1 MKKLLTILAVALCA
15 AGVQAASINW
25 GGTTWNSANTTPGW
39 EGYANAGTV
48 YNLIYLGATSPAGTA
63 STYDVSTGLTDI
75 GGTVVASYTATD
87 SDANN
92 GMWMAPAYGA
102 DESVINGF
110 YMITVYDAMTP
121 NVADSVTFQISG
133 VTNSGGAGD
142 ALTPAANLGSNMGSL
157 TAGAVP
163 EPTTVALLALGLA
176 AVGLKRKVA

>member
-15 AGVQAASINW
+15 AGVQAASIAW
-25 GGTTWNSANTTPGW
+25 GGSTLNSANTAPGW

-48 YNLIYLGATSPAGTA
+48 YNLIYLGTTSPAGTA

-92 GMWMAPAYGA
+92 GVWLAPTYVA

-121 NVADSVTFQISG
+121 NVADSVTFQMSG
-133 VTNSGGAGD
+133 ITNSGGAGD
-142 ALTPAANLGSNMGSL
+142 AGPFIANLGSNMGSL

>member
-15 AGVQAASINW
+15 AGVQAASIAW
-25 GGTTWNSANTTPGW
+25 GGSTWNSANTASGW

-48 YNLIYLGATSPAGTA
+48 YNLIYLGTTSPAGTA

-75 GGTVVASYTATD
+75 GGSVVATHTVTD
-87 SDANN
+87 DQANN
-92 GMWMAPAYGA
+92 GAWAAATYVA

-133 VTNSGGAGD
+133 ITNSGGAGD
-142 ALTPAANLGSNMGSL
+142 ASQFTANLGNNMGSL
-157 TAGAVP
+157 AVGAVP